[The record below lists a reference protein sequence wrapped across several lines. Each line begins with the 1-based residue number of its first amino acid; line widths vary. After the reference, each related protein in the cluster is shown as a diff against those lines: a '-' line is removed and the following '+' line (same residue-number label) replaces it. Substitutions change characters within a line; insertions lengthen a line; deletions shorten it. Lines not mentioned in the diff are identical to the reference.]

1 VGQLSGMGGG
11 GFGGPP
17 WLCGK
22 AWSAVVWRSIGGGL
36 EKKMATTLV
45 LQRGGGAGWGFYKG
59 PTQWCCARN
68 TPPILSPIRTLSQGF
83 SVGFKEG
90 GNLHRLQFG
99 SIQVMIGVTST
110 RGRVYN
116 SG

>member
-36 EKKMATTLV
+36 EKKMATALV
-45 LQRGGGAGWGFYKG
+45 LQRGGGAPGGAFIRD
-59 PTQWCCARN
+59 Q
-68 TPPILSPIRTLSQGF
+68 LSGVVQGI
-83 SVGFKEG
+83 
-90 GNLHRLQFG
+90 LHRFYLQFAPYLKDFRLDSKKG
-99 SIQVMIGVTST
+99 GKSSSITIWVDSSND
-110 RGRVYN
+110 RRDFN

>member
-1 VGQLSGMGGG
+1 MGGG

-45 LQRGGGAGWGFYKG
+45 LQRGGAPGGAFIRD
-59 PTQWCCARN
+59 Q
-68 TPPILSPIRTLSQGF
+68 LSGVVQGI
-83 SVGFKEG
+83 
-90 GNLHRLQFG
+90 LHRFYLQFAPYLKDFRLDSKKG
-99 SIQVMIGVTST
+99 EIFID
-110 RGRVYN
+110 YN
-116 SG
+116 LGLFK